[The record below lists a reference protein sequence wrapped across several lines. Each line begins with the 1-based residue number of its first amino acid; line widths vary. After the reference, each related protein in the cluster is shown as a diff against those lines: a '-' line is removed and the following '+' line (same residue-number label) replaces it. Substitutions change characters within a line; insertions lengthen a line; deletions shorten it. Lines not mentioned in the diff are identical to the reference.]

1 MLKKSKRF
9 IFCEDGFEF
18 FEKIISGDCV
28 IKCSSSTL
36 LGIIMIYL
44 ELFFFSLMKAL
55 KTVILILFFSIPSLV
70 KSQETL
76 PIYSDYLS
84 DNVFLVHPSAAG
96 FRDCS
101 KVRLTARTQW
111 SGVKDAPSLQTIN
124 FHTKFGEKGGLGLV
138 IFNDKNGYHSQQG
151 IQGTYAY
158 HLDLGRDQDTRQL
171 SFGLAF
177 MAVNNKLDE
186 TSFDIEDPVISQ
198 IVQSENYFN
207 ADFSMAYHDFDFFSY
222 FTAKN
227 LMLTSRNLYNEDY
240 ESLNLRRYLL
250 SFGYYFDYY
259 KNGSTIEIEPSVMI
273 QYIERTKEK
282 FADFNLKV
290 YKELPGA
297 KVWAAFSLRRGFDKT
312 VASQQLNY
320 LTPIV
325 GVNFEKYMLA
335 YTYTKQTGDIL
346 FDNAGYHQLT
356 LGFNFGCYSPRR
368 FWNERGGKSNR
379 MF

>member
-1 MLKKSKRF
+1 
-9 IFCEDGFEF
+9 
-18 FEKIISGDCV
+18 
-28 IKCSSSTL
+28 
-36 LGIIMIYL
+36 MIYL
-44 ELFFFSLMKAL
+44 KLFFSLMKAL

-101 KVRLTARTQW
+101 KIRLTARTQW

-207 ADFSMAYHDFDFFSY
+207 ADFSLAYHDFDFFSY

-227 LMLTSRNLYNEDY
+227 LMLTSRNLYNKDY

-250 SFGYYFDYY
+250 SFGYYLDYN
-259 KNGSTIEIEPSVMI
+259 KNGAAIEIEPSVMI

-312 VASQQLNY
+312 VGSQQLNY

-346 FDNAGYHQLT
+346 FDNASYHQLT
-356 LGFNFGCYSPRR
+356 LGFNFGCYSSRR
-368 FWNERGGKSNR
+368 FWNERGGESNR